1 MEKKTPRVSKKE
13 KEAWEL
19 KVKNF
24 TPIEMAEHLEIL
36 ELIKQNEIDVKNGKF
51 DC

>member
-1 MEKKTPRVSKKE
+1 MDKKIKE
-13 KEAWEL
+13 TWEQ
-19 KVKNF
+19 KVNNF

-36 ELIKQNEIDVKNGKF
+36 ELIKQNKIDVKNGKF